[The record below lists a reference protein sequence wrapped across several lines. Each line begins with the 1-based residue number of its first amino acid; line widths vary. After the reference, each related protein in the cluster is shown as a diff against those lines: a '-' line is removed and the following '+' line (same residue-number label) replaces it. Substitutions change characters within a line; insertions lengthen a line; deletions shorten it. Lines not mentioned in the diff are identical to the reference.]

1 MREFY
6 LINAKGERISL
17 NDEKMLLTE
26 PQGLGLEY
34 ETTYKKLSVAY
45 KKQSRELLQKT
56 ITGVLCFW
64 SYAEYSTFVKFVQ
77 SQPLTLEYKA
87 NNETYY
93 IDGYMDTLAKGEIEV
108 YLESSFI
115 FKGITN
121 FYKKQTYTITQ
132 EAIEDNKQYDY
143 SYPFLYSD
151 ISGGSMQ
158 YINKTTLEHPARIV
172 INGYAENPRWQLMK
186 NKEVVLTGRINTTVE
201 AGHKLII
208 DADPLN
214 LEIAEYTKDNEYI
227 TNRYGVSD
235 FTTDRFLKF
244 PPGTT
249 ELSFSHEA
257 DNELKIFVEVREEHE
272 SV

>member
-45 KKQSRELLQKT
+45 KKQTRELLQKT

-93 IDGYMDTLAKGEIEV
+93 M
-108 YLESSFI
+108 
-115 FKGITN
+115 
-121 FYKKQTYTITQ
+121 
-132 EAIEDNKQYDY
+132 
-143 SYPFLYSD
+143 
-151 ISGGSMQ
+151 
-158 YINKTTLEHPARIV
+158 V
-172 INGYAENPRWQLMK
+172 IWICLQK
-186 NKEVVLTGRINTTVE
+186 VK
-201 AGHKLII
+201 
-208 DADPLN
+208 
-214 LEIAEYTKDNEYI
+214 
-227 TNRYGVSD
+227 
-235 FTTDRFLKF
+235 
-244 PPGTT
+244 
-249 ELSFSHEA
+249 
-257 DNELKIFVEVREEHE
+257 
-272 SV
+272 